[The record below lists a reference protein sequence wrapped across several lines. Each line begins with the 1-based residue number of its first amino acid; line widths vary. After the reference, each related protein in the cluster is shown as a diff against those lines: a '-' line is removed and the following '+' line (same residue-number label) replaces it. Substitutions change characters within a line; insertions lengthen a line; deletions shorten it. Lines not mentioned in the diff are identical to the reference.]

1 MSPSVRTPEVL
12 AVQAIVD
19 QEAPRGR
26 QRRVLEAGCG
36 SLSHLALHGDHVTG
50 IDISAEQLARNPA
63 LAEKIHG
70 DLERYPLPA
79 AAYDLVISWDVLE
92 HLPAPERALENLA
105 RSLAP
110 GGLMIL
116 AVPNRDSIK
125 GLVTRL
131 TPHAFHVWAY
141 RRLWGVER
149 AGEGDRAPF
158 RTFLRPAASAHGIRD
173 FARRH
178 ELVIRCA
185 MAYESLMQRKLRRDQ
200 PLVDLA
206 YRAVG
211 LCTRLVT
218 GGRLDPIP
226 SDLLFVLQRP
236 HPDAGQRS

>member
-1 MSPSVRTPEVL
+1 MSPAVRTPEIET
-12 AVQAIVD
+12 VQAIVD
-19 QEAPRGR
+19 AAAPRGR

-36 SLSHLALHGDHVTG
+36 SLSHLTLHGDRVTG
-50 IDISAEQLARNPA
+50 IDISKEQLARNAA

-105 RSLAP
+105 RALAP

-116 AVPNRDSIK
+116 ALPNRDSIK

-141 RRLWGVER
+141 RQLWGVER

-158 RTFLRPAASAHGIRD
+158 RTFLRPATSARAIREFADRHG
-173 FARRH
+173 
-178 ELVIRCA
+178 LVTRSAI
-185 MAYESLMQRKLRRDQ
+185 AYESLMQQKLRRDHR
-200 PLVDLA
+200 LADLA
-206 YRAVG
+206 FG
-211 LCTRLVT
+211 LAGVLVR
-218 GGRLDPIP
+218 GASFGRVDPIP
-226 SDLLFVLQRP
+226 SDLLFVLERP
-236 HPDAGQRS
+236 ADGGHG

>member
-1 MSPSVRTPEVL
+1 MSGVVRTPEVE
-12 AVQAIVD
+12 AVQALVD

-26 QRRVLEAGCG
+26 PRRVLEAGCG
-36 SLSHLALHGDHVTG
+36 SLSHLALAGDHVTG
-50 IDISAEQLARNPA
+50 IDISVEQLARNAA

-70 DLERYPLPA
+70 DLESYPLPA

-110 GGLMIL
+110 GGLLIL
-116 AVPNRDSIK
+116 AFPNRDSIK

-131 TPHAFHVWAY
+131 TPHRFHVWAY

-158 RTFLRPAASAHGIRD
+158 RTFLRPAVSGAGIRA
-173 FARRH
+173 FADRHRLQIRRA
-178 ELVIRCA
+178 I
-185 MAYESLMQRKLRRDQ
+185 AYESLMQRRLRKNH

-206 YRAVG
+206 YRGVG
-211 LCTRLVT
+211 GLFRLLT

-226 SDLLFVLQRP
+226 SDLLFVLQRTAVSGEP
-236 HPDAGQRS
+236 G